1 LNALNRC
8 ADTAK
13 LQNLQENNKRLIMSQ
28 SLKIRAL
35 AYHAEGFA
43 GKIAITSKPVATA
56 DDLSLAYSP
65 GVAEPCLEI
74 AASPENAYLYTN
86 KANLVAVISNG
97 TAVLGLG
104 NIGALASKPVMEG
117 KAALFKR
124 FAGIDSYDIEIDET
138 DPDKL
143 IQIIA
148 ALHPT
153 FGAIN
158 LEDIKAPECFY
169 IERELKKRLP
179 IPVFHDDQHG
189 TAIVVV
195 AGMLNAL
202 KLTGRKMD
210 TMTLVVNGA
219 GAAAIACLNMLQAFG
234 LRAENT
240 LVVDSR
246 GVIHTGRTDLSSEKQ
261 TWAQNTA
268 ARSLTD
274 AMVGADAFLGL
285 SAPKQVTQA
294 MVQSMA
300 RQPIVFALANPEPEI
315 RPEQVYEVA
324 PDAIVATGRS
334 DYPNQINNALCFPYL
349 FRAAL
354 DTRAPAI
361 SEPMKQACA
370 KAIAAL
376 AADSAGFGKQSVVPN
391 LLDERLFAALVPAI
405 KAAV

>member
-1 LNALNRC
+1 M
-8 ADTAK
+8 TAE
-13 LQNLQENNKRLIMSQ
+13 QT
-28 SLKIRAL
+28 LKARAL
-35 AYHAEGFA
+35 AYHADGFA

-65 GVAEPCLEI
+65 GVAEPCLVI
-74 AASPENAYLYTN
+74 AQNKEAAYLYTN

-97 TAVLGLG
+97 SAVLGLG

-124 FAGIDSYDIEIDET
+124 FAGIDSYDIEIDEA
-138 DPDKL
+138 DPEKL
-143 IQIIA
+143 INIIA

-195 AGMLNAL
+195 AGLLNAL
-202 KLTGRKMD
+202 KLTGRSMD
-210 TMTLVVNGA
+210 TVKLVVNGA
-219 GAAAIACLNMLQAFG
+219 GAAAIACLDMLRAFG
-234 LRAENT
+234 LKPSNT
-240 LVVDSR
+240 LVVDSK
-246 GVIHTGRTDLSSEKQ
+246 GVIHSDRKDLSEEKRA
-261 TWAQNTA
+261 WAVHTDK
-268 ARSLTD
+268 RSLAD
-274 AMVGADAFLGL
+274 AMLGAQAFLGL
-285 SAPKQVTQA
+285 SAPKQLTQD
-294 MVQSMA
+294 MVKSMQA
-300 RQPIVFALANPEPEI
+300 QPIIFGLANPEPEI
-315 RPEQVYEVA
+315 RPELVYAVA

-361 SEPMKQACA
+361 SEAMKQACA

-376 AADSAGFGKQSVVPN
+376 AADSAGFGAQAIVPN
-391 LLDERLFAALVPAI
+391 LLDERLFDALVPAI

>member
-1 LNALNRC
+1 
-8 ADTAK
+8 
-13 LQNLQENNKRLIMSQ
+13 MPQ
-28 SLKIRAL
+28 SLKTRAL
-35 AYHAEGFA
+35 AYHADGFA

-74 AASPENAYLYTN
+74 AANPENAYRYTN

-138 DPDKL
+138 DPDTL

-202 KLTGRKMD
+202 KLTGRSMD
-210 TMTLVVNGA
+210 TVTLVVNGA

-234 LRAENT
+234 LRPENT

-246 GVIHTGRTDLSSEKQ
+246 GVIHAERSDLSPEKQ
-261 TWAQNTA
+261 VWAQSTA
-268 ARSLTD
+268 ARTLAD
-274 AMVGADAFLGL
+274 ALVGADAFLGL
-285 SAPKQVTQA
+285 SAPKQVTPA
-294 MVQSMA
+294 MVHSMA

-376 AADSAGFGKQSVVPN
+376 AADSPGFDQQSVVPN

>member
-1 LNALNRC
+1 MPTPASN
-8 ADTAK
+8 TA
-13 LQNLQENNKRLIMSQ
+13 EDI
-28 SLKIRAL
+28 LKARAL
-35 AYHAEGFA
+35 AYHADGYA
-43 GKIAITSKPVATA
+43 GKIAISSKPVATA
-56 DDLSLAYSP
+56 DDLALAYSP
-65 GVAEPCLEI
+65 GVAEPCLVI
-74 AASPENAYLYTN
+74 AANPEAAYTYTN

-97 TAVLGLG
+97 SAVLGLG

-124 FAGIDSYDIEIDET
+124 FAGIDSYDIEIDEA
-138 DPDKL
+138 DPDTL
-143 IQIIA
+143 ISIIA

-158 LEDIKAPECFY
+158 LEDIKSPECFY

-195 AGMLNAL
+195 AGMMNAL
-202 KLTGRKMD
+202 KLSGRDMASVK
-210 TMTLVVNGA
+210 LVVNGA
-219 GAAAIACLNMLQAFG
+219 GAAAIACLDMLKAFG
-234 LRAENT
+234 LQPANT
-240 LVVDSR
+240 LVVDSQ
-246 GVIHTGRTDLSSEKQ
+246 GVIRSDRANLSAEKAA
-261 TWAQNTA
+261 WARGDTA
-268 ARSLTD
+268 AKTLAD
-274 AMVGADAFLGL
+274 ALVGAHAVLGL
-285 SAPKQVTQA
+285 SAPKQITQA

-300 RQPIVFALANPEPEI
+300 AQPIIFGLANPEPEI
-315 RPEQVYEVA
+315 RPELVYAVA

-361 SEPMKQACA
+361 SEAMKQACA
-370 KAIAAL
+370 RAIAEL
-376 AADSAGFGKQSVVPN
+376 AAASPDFGAQYIVPN
-391 LLDERLFAALVPAI
+391 LLDERLFGALVPKI

>member
-1 LNALNRC
+1 MNS
-8 ADTAK
+8 DQT
-13 LQNLQENNKRLIMSQ
+13 
-28 SLKIRAL
+28 LKSRAL
-35 AYHAEGFA
+35 AYHADGFA
-43 GKIAITSKPVATA
+43 GKIAITSKSVATA
-56 DDLSLAYSP
+56 DDLALAYSP
-65 GVAEPCLEI
+65 GVAEPCLMI
-74 AASPENAYLYTN
+74 AADPEAAYQYTN
-86 KANLVAVISNG
+86 KSNLVAVISNG

-143 IQIIA
+143 INVIA

-169 IERELKKRLP
+169 IEHELKKRLP

-202 KLTGRKMD
+202 KLTGRKMESLH
-210 TMTLVVNGA
+210 LVVNGA

-234 LRAENT
+234 LKPSNV
-240 LVVDSR
+240 LVVDSK
-246 GVIHTGRTDLSSEKQ
+246 GVIHLGRKDLSEEKRA
-261 TWAQNTA
+261 WAVH
-268 ARSLTD
+268 TD
-274 AMVGADAFLGL
+274 KRTLAEAMQGAEAFLGL

-294 MVQSMA
+294 MVQSMQA
-300 RQPIVFALANPEPEI
+300 KPICFGLANPEPEI
-315 RPEQVYEVA
+315 RPELVYEVA

-354 DTRAPAI
+354 DSRAPAI
-361 SEPMKQACA
+361 SEAMKQACA
-370 KAIAAL
+370 HAIAAL
-376 AADSAGFGKQSVVPN
+376 AANSPDFGAQYLVPN
-391 LLDERLFAALVPAI
+391 LLDERLFGALVPAI
-405 KAAV
+405 KAVV

>member
-1 LNALNRC
+1 MT
-8 ADTAK
+8 ADQT
-13 LQNLQENNKRLIMSQ
+13 
-28 SLKIRAL
+28 LKARAL
-35 AYHAEGFA
+35 AYHADGYA

-65 GVAEPCLEI
+65 GVAEPCLVI
-74 AASPENAYLYTN
+74 AEQPEAAYLYTN

-97 TAVLGLG
+97 SAVLGLG

-124 FAGIDSYDIEIDET
+124 FAGIDSYDIEIDEA
-138 DPDKL
+138 DPEKL
-143 IQIIA
+143 INIIA

-202 KLTGRKMD
+202 KLTGRSMD
-210 TMTLVVNGA
+210 SVKLVVNGA

-234 LRAENT
+234 LKPSNT
-240 LVVDSR
+240 LVVDSK
-246 GVIHTGRTDLSSEKQ
+246 GVIHAERKDLGEEKRAWAVHTDK
-261 TWAQNTA
+261 
-268 ARSLTD
+268 RSLAD
-274 AMVGADAFLGL
+274 AMNGAQAFLGL

-294 MVQSMA
+294 MVKTMQA
-300 RQPIVFALANPEPEI
+300 QPIIFGLANPEPEI
-315 RPEQVYEVA
+315 RPELVYEVA

-361 SEPMKQACA
+361 SEAMKQACCR
-370 KAIAAL
+370 AISAL
-376 AADSAGFGKQSVVPN
+376 AANSPNFGAQYVVPN
-391 LLDERLFAALVPAI
+391 LLDERLFEALVPAI
-405 KAAV
+405 KAAVV

>member
-1 LNALNRC
+1 MTQ
-8 ADTAK
+8 TAA
-13 LQNLQENNKRLIMSQ
+13 QIT
-28 SLKIRAL
+28 LKQRAL

-43 GKIAITSKPVATA
+43 GKIAITSKAVATA

-74 AASPENAYLYTN
+74 ADNPANAYLYTN

-124 FAGIDSYDIEIDET
+124 FAGLDSYDIEIDET
-138 DPDKL
+138 DPEKL
-143 IQIIA
+143 VNIIA

-169 IERELKKRLP
+169 VERELKKRLS

-202 KLTGRKMD
+202 KLSNRTLD
-210 TMTLVVNGA
+210 TVTLVVNGA
-219 GAAAIACLNMLQAFG
+219 GAAAIACLELLKEFG
-234 LRAENT
+234 LKPENT
-240 LVVDSR
+240 VVVDSR
-246 GVIHTGRTDLSSEKQ
+246 GIIHAERTDLNEEKQ
-261 TWAQNTA
+261 AWATHTNKRTLA
-268 ARSLTD
+268 EAL
-274 AMVGADAFLGL
+274 VGAQAFLGL
-285 SAPKQVTQA
+285 SAPKQISQEMIKT
-294 MVQSMA
+294 MA
-300 RQPIVFALANPEPEI
+300 TTPIVFALANPEPEI
-315 RPEQVYEVA
+315 RPELVYDVA

-354 DTRAPAI
+354 DARAPAI
-361 SEPMKQACA
+361 SEAMKQACA

-376 AADSAGFGKQSVVPN
+376 AAESPQFGANYIVPN
-391 LLDERLFAALVPAI
+391 LLDDRLFDALVPAI

>member
-1 LNALNRC
+1 MTDL
-8 ADTAK
+8 
-13 LQNLQENNKRLIMSQ
+13 
-28 SLKIRAL
+28 LKTRAL
-35 AYHAEGFA
+35 AYHANGFA

-74 AASPENAYLYTN
+74 AANPENAYRYTN

-138 DPDKL
+138 DPEKL
-143 IQIIA
+143 ITIIA

-202 KLTGRKMD
+202 ALTGRSMD
-210 TMTLVVNGA
+210 TVKLVVNGA
-219 GAAAIACLNMLQAFG
+219 GAAAIACLEMLKAFG
-234 LRAENT
+234 LRADNT

-246 GVIHTGRTDLSSEKQ
+246 GVVHAQRTDLSDEKRA
-261 TWAQNTA
+261 WARGTT
-268 ARSLTD
+268 ARSLAD
-274 AMVGADAFLGL
+274 AMAGADAFLGL

-300 RQPIVFALANPEPEI
+300 KRPIVFALANPEPEI
-315 RPEQVYEVA
+315 RPELVYAVA

-370 KAIAAL
+370 RAIAAL
-376 AADSAGFGKQSVVPN
+376 AAGSADFGPQCVVPN
-391 LLDERLFAALVPAI
+391 LLDERLFDALVPAI